1 VSGKGHKIEKIVKA
15 MKIGMHGETQW
26 QAKRTEDNVREIRS
40 SKLTGK
46 ERAAKFG
53 VTPQAVCNIRKRRIW
68 KHVG

>member
-1 VSGKGHKIEKIVKA
+1 